1 MKVLPAAALCA
12 LFVAPAIARA
22 QAPVDKPEPETA
34 AAPTHDFTMGQL
46 TPTPEMWFY
55 DQSLRNY
62 RDPKTAVRRR
72 AEFEADQR
80 QARLAAQ
87 RWFGYSNSRPTA
99 NPIPY
104 TGTYS
109 PAWTSN
115 SPYPSQWRGV
125 SRTTVIIPQQSARAV
140 AGYGLW

>member
-1 MKVLPAAALCA
+1 MKILFAAVACAAL
-12 LFVAPAIARA
+12 LAPAVAEAEEAKTKSRA
-22 QAPVDKPEPETA
+22 GKVSSVDPEISL
-34 AAPTHDFTMGQL
+34 GQL

-55 DQSLRNY
+55 EQALRRY
-62 RDPKTAVRRR
+62 RDPAVAVRRR

-87 RWFGYSNSRPTA
+87 RWFGYSNSRPTVS
-99 NPIPY
+99 PTPF

-109 PAWTSN
+109 PMWTSN
-115 SPYPSQWRGV
+115 SPYGNQWRGV
-125 SRTTVIIPQQSARAV
+125 SRTTVIVPVAPARST